1 MLFWVISDL
10 RRQDDV
16 RSSNSII
23 NFPKWLNSPFFLQTP
38 TIVENLKQKLARNFI
53 CIKGQRSLNEYTM
66 EYTKLRQAAEGWWKQ
81 IFFFALLP
89 SKISWWNCCTNML
102 MSIRQRVQCPK
113 VRSYVL
119 IYHVWNSRSWPL
131 AVNTLLLQHN
141 SICRMERTVGPNS
154 KNPPKNKIR
163 EINWTSLPL
172 QRFDIKCVQ

>member
-1 MLFWVISDL
+1 MAHWECSYQRAELDNFMEFYACFFGVISDL

-16 RSSNSII
+16 RSILLISR
-23 NFPKWLNSPFFLQTP
+23 WLISPFFLQTP

-119 IYHVWNSRSWPL
+119 ISCMEFPL
-131 AVNTLLLQHN
+131 MAACSQH
-141 SICRMERTVGPNS
+141 STV
-154 KNPPKNKIR
+154 
-163 EINWTSLPL
+163 TT
-172 QRFDIKCVQ
+172 